1 MPRDDHEVFIVNFQ
15 KRKRYCNRIEI
26 EIIAFKFEISLL

>member
-1 MPRDDHEVFIVNFQ
+1 MPRNDHEMFIVNFL

-26 EIIAFKFEISLL
+26 EIIVFKFEISLL